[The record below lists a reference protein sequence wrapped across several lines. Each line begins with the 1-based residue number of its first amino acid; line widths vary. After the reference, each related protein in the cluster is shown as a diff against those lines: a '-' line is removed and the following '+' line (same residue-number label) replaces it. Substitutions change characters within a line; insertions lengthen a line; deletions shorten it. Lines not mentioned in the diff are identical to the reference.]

1 MSYTYE
7 SMKEIISSVQQR
19 IKMKQGF
26 LLLMISACLVL
37 TGCELPKEQIV
48 LKQIRDVVVDA
59 TTDPLLKAN
68 AIFYNPNDAR
78 GKLKKIKV
86 DIYINGKKAGEI
98 DQDLKTLIPAKSN
111 FTVPIE
117 VKLSLKEFGVLDTI
131 FSMLGGKKF
140 EVHYQGSLRLT
151 YHGVPIRVPVDY
163 KDEIR
168 LKF

>member
-7 SMKEIISSVQQR
+7 SMKEIIYGIQQSL
-19 IKMKQGF
+19 KMKQRF
-26 LLLMISACLVL
+26 LLLLISACIVL
-37 TGCELPKEQIV
+37 TGCELPKEQVV

-98 DQDLKTLIPAKSN
+98 DQDLKTVIPAKSD

-117 VKLSLKEFGVLDTI
+117 VKLALKEFGVLDTI

-140 EVHYQGSLRLT
+140 EVHYQGSLKLT

>member
-7 SMKEIISSVQQR
+7 SMKEIISSVQQT
-19 IKMKQGF
+19 IKMRQGF
-26 LLLMISACLVL
+26 LLLIVSTWLVL
-37 TGCELPKEQIV
+37 TGCKLPKEQIE

-68 AIFYNPNDAR
+68 AIFYNPNDAH

-98 DQDLKTLIPAKSN
+98 DQELKTVIPAKSN

-117 VKLSLKEFGVLDTI
+117 VKLALKEFGVLDTI

>member
-7 SMKEIISSVQQR
+7 SMKEKISKVQHSL
-19 IKMKQGF
+19 KMRRRF
-26 LLLMISACLVL
+26 LLLMISTCLML

-59 TTDPLLKAN
+59 ATDPLLKAN
-68 AIFYNPNDAR
+68 AIFFNPNDAR
-78 GKLKKIKV
+78 GKLRKIKV

-140 EVHYQGSLRLT
+140 QVHYQGSLRLT

>member
-7 SMKEIISSVQQR
+7 SMKEKISSVLR
-19 IKMKQGF
+19 SIKMQRGF
-26 LLLMISACLVL
+26 LLLMISTCLVL

-98 DQDLKTLIPAKSN
+98 DQELKTLIPAKSN

-117 VKLSLKEFGVLDTI
+117 VKLALKEFGVLDTI

-140 EVHYQGSLRLT
+140 EVHYQGSLQLT

>member
-7 SMKEIISSVQQR
+7 SMKEMISMVQKR
-19 IKMKQGF
+19 LKMRRG
-26 LLLMISACLVL
+26 LVWLAISACMVL

-86 DIYINGKKAGEI
+86 DIFINGKKAGEI

-117 VKLSLKEFGVLDTI
+117 VKLALKEFGVLDTI

>member
-7 SMKEIISSVQQR
+7 SMKEIIATAQR
-19 IKMKQGF
+19 SLKMKQGY
-26 LLLMISACLVL
+26 LLLLISVCLML
-37 TGCELPKEQIV
+37 AGCELPKEQIV

-59 TTDPLLKAN
+59 TTEPLLKAN

-78 GKLKKIKV
+78 GRLKKIKV

-98 DQDLKTLIPAKSN
+98 DQDLKTIIPAKSN

-140 EVHYQGSLRLT
+140 EVHYQGSLRLK

>member
-7 SMKEIISSVQQR
+7 SMKEIISSVQQS

>member
-7 SMKEIISSVQQR
+7 SMKEIIATAQCR
-19 IKMKQGF
+19 LKMKQRF
-26 LLLMISACLVL
+26 LLLMISACLML
-37 TGCELPKEQIV
+37 TSCELPKEQIE

-59 TTDPLLKAN
+59 TTEPLLKAN

-78 GKLKKIKV
+78 GRLKKIKV
-86 DIYINGKKAGEI
+86 DIFINGKKAGEI
-98 DQDLKTLIPAKSN
+98 DQDLTTIIPAKSN

-140 EVHYQGSLRLT
+140 EVHYQGSLRLK

>member
-7 SMKEIISSVQQR
+7 SMKEITSMVR
-19 IKMKQGF
+19 KRLKMRQG
-26 LLLMISACLVL
+26 LVWLMISACIVL

-98 DQDLKTLIPAKSN
+98 DQELKTLIPAKSN

-117 VKLSLKEFGVLDTI
+117 VKLALKEFGVLDTI

>member
-7 SMKEIISSVQQR
+7 SMKEIISMVKKR
-19 IKMKQGF
+19 FKMRRG
-26 LLLMISACLVL
+26 LVWLAISACMVL

-117 VKLSLKEFGVLDTI
+117 VKLALKEFGVLDTI

>member
-7 SMKEIISSVQQR
+7 SMKEIISPVWQR
-19 IKMKQGF
+19 MKMRQCF
-26 LLLMISACLVL
+26 LLLLFSSYFVL
-37 TGCELPKEQIV
+37 SGCQLPKEQVV

-78 GKLKKIKV
+78 AKLKKIKV

-117 VKLSLKEFGVLDTI
+117 VKLALKEFGVLDTI

>member
-7 SMKEIISSVQQR
+7 SMKEIISGVRQT
-19 IKMKQGF
+19 IKMKRRF
-26 LLLMISACLVL
+26 LLVMISACLVL
-37 TGCELPKEQIV
+37 TGCKLPKEEIE

-98 DQDLKTLIPAKSN
+98 DQDLKTIIPPKSS

-117 VKLSLKEFGVLDTI
+117 VKLALKEFGVLDTI